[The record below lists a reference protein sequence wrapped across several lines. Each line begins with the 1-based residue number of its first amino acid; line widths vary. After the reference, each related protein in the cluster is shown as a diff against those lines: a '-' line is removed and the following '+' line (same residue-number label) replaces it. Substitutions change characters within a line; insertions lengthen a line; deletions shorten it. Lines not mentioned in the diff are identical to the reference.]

1 MSELPTKLSRLEFLD
16 RENQVAAV
24 HEFRDREVFAMWGI
38 VASRLTALNIAS
50 SLHRSIEISK
60 LPSVSTP
67 GHRLK
72 KELSC

>member
-16 RENQVAAV
+16 RKNQEAEV

-38 VASRLTALNIAS
+38 VASRPTALKIAT
-50 SLHRSIEISK
+50 SLHGSIEIST
-60 LPSVSTP
+60 LPGVSTP
-67 GHRLK
+67 GHHLK